1 MLCPFLVAE
10 EEYEEM
16 DDYFGDEEYNE
27 KESEE
32 GKQIILLLWVNST
45 LSYNLF
51 NHLCKPRNCKVACNE
66 LPPG

>member
-32 GKQIILLLWVNST
+32 GKQIILV
-45 LSYNLF
+45 
-51 NHLCKPRNCKVACNE
+51 CE
-66 LPPG
+66 

>member
-1 MLCPFLVAE
+1 MLCPAYLVAE

-32 GKQIILLLWVNST
+32 GKQIILLLWVNTT
-45 LSYNLF
+45 LSVLTIYLTISANQEIA
-51 NHLCKPRNCKVACNE
+51 N
-66 LPPG
+66 